1 MKVSR
6 IKAMFALSLPNTIGK
21 KMPLMKHIFKRK
33 LPAVLF
39 SMMLSVAVQAQ
50 KVVKRFIKKYEQI
63 AIESMQKH
71 SIPASIILGVSIVES
86 AAGESAIA
94 KALRNFFGVKGKN
107 ISSKEK
113 LGYQSAYRE
122 YANDQASFEHFCQ
135 ILMNKKFYVKMK
147 NSADYRQWLKAM
159 NAASYAEA
167 KQKWVDDITR
177 AIDKFELYK
186 LDKPTYS
193 FAVN

>member
-1 MKVSR
+1 MTH
-6 IKAMFALSLPNTIGK
+6 F
-21 KMPLMKHIFKRK
+21 FKRK
-33 LPAVLF
+33 LPALLF
-39 SMMLSVAVQAQ
+39 SLMIGGAVQAQ
-50 KVVKRFIKKYEQI
+50 KAVKKFIKKYEQL
-63 AIESMQKH
+63 AVTNMQKH

-122 YANDQASFEHFCQ
+122 YANDEASFEHFCQ
-135 ILMNKKFYVKMK
+135 ILKNKRFYVTLK
-147 NSADYRQWLKAM
+147 NCADYKQWLKMM

-167 KQKWVDDITR
+167 KQKWVNDITR
-177 AIDKFELYK
+177 TIDKFELYK
-186 LDKPTYS
+186 LDNLSYS
-193 FAVN
+193 ASF